1 MQFGVYAIKDEIN
14 NRFMQPN
21 FIRSDVEAERLFKYQ
36 LNENPIW
43 KSNAADFGLY
53 HLGTFDEEN
62 GFKDCQIKKVCGGLS
77 VKESE

>member
-14 NRFMQPN
+14 ERFMQPN
-21 FIRSDVEAERLFKYQ
+21 FIRSEVEATRLFKYQ

-53 HLGTFDEEN
+53 CLGVFDEER
-62 GFKDCQIKKVCGGLS
+62 GFTERKVSKIMGGLS
-77 VKESE
+77 VKENE